1 MIKYSLILVSF
12 NQGKLLNQCLKSIS
26 NDFDKTIE
34 VIVVDNNSTDKKVFE
49 VLDKYQDKLSLKIIK
64 NSQNTGFAKAN
75 NQGVQVAKGKWLI
88 FINTD
93 TYWQK
98 GELKKFLQVLDEA
111 DEKVVAVGPKLVYPD
126 GKLQYSMGSVPNW
139 INIGFWMLGIDDLPG
154 VKKLI
159 AAYHINDKGAYQ
171 KRFYPGWLGGAFLA
185 VKRQAFKKV
194 GGFDAKIFMYG
205 EDVVLGEK
213 LGRLGKLMYE
223 PGIKIVHVGSG
234 SSHKFYSFKK
244 EIEFLKGY
252 MKEKYGVAGEI
263 IFNGLVKI
271 GFFLRSLAFWV
282 LGNRQKAKFYWSNLN
297 V

>member
-49 VLDKYQDKLSLKIIK
+49 VLDKYEDKLRLKIVK
-64 NSQNTGFAKAN
+64 NSKNVGFGKAN
-75 NQGVQVAKGKWLI
+75 NQGAQVAQGKWLI

-98 GELKKFLQVLDEA
+98 GELKKFLQVLDKV
-111 DEKVVAVGPKLVYPD
+111 DEKVVAVGPKLIYPD
-126 GKLQYSMGSVPNW
+126 GKLQYSMGSVPSW

-154 VKKLI
+154 IKKLI
-159 AAYHINDKGAYQ
+159 AAYHINDKSVYQ

-194 GGFDAKIFMYG
+194 GGFDSKIFMYG
-205 EDVVLGEK
+205 EDVVLGER

-223 PGIKIVHVGSG
+223 PGVTIVHVGSG
-234 SSHKFYSFKK
+234 SSHRFYSFKK
-244 EIEFLKGY
+244 EVEFLRGY
-252 MKEKYGVAGEI
+252 MKGKYGEVGGVM
-263 IFNGLVKI
+263 FNWLVKV
-271 GFFLRSLAFWV
+271 GFLLRSIAFGV
-282 LGNRQKAKFYWSNLN
+282 LGDKEKAGFYWSSWQ